1 MIYGKYERMDKM
13 ENQIKRVKRTLMHKG
28 AIVDFYSDTM
38 EMPDGRQVEWDL
50 IHHRRGAAAVVP
62 VMDDG
67 KILMVRQFRN
77 ALDRITLEIPAGAR
91 DSVEEE
97 TIICA
102 KRELEEET
110 GYHSDDLEF
119 LISLRTTVAYCDEF
133 IDVYVARNLSASHQN
148 LDEDEYVE
156 LEAYDLDTLCEM
168 IYAGTIQDAKTV
180 ASLMAYKN
188 KVGIK

>member
-1 MIYGKYERMDKM
+1 MD
-13 ENQIKRVKRTLMHKG
+13 NQIKRVDRTLKYKG
-28 AIVDFYSDTM
+28 VIVDFYSDTM
-38 EMPDGRQVEWDL
+38 QMPDGRLAEWDM
-50 IHHRRGAAAVVP
+50 IHHRKGAAAVVP
-62 VMDDG
+62 VLADG

-91 DSVEEE
+91 DNTEEE

-102 KRELEEET
+102 ARELEEET
-110 GYHSDDLEF
+110 GYHSEKLDF

-133 IDVYVARNLSASHQN
+133 IDVYVARDLVHTHQS
-148 LDEDEYVE
+148 LDPDEYVE
-156 LEAYDLDTLCEM
+156 LEAYELDELCEM

-188 KVGIK
+188 KYCIK

>member
-1 MIYGKYERMDKM
+1 M

-97 TIICA
+97 TICCA

-188 KVGIK
+188 KAGIK